1 MKDITIF
8 VEGDAD
14 KKFLIDFV
22 KYVCEANSISLSHC
36 DLDKIIIKTGGWTK
50 ISSKEEG
57 KSIRDKMEQ
66 TTKRGGINLI
76 IYDADDDVAERKCQ
90 LQEYAQDY
98 NLKYEVFLLPDDNNP
113 GTLEDLLERL
123 INPENQCVLDCWK
136 RYEEDLKEQIIPWKY
151 PKQRPTTPSSKSK
164 IYAYLEA
171 LVGTTNSEKERI
183 KDPKRDFTVQNHWH
197 LDAEGG
203 EALKQFLL
211 AYL

>member
-22 KYVCEANSISLSHC
+22 RYVCEANSISLLHC

-123 INPENQCVLDCWK
+123 INPINQCVLDCWN
-136 RYEEDLKEQIIPWKY
+136 RYEEDLKEQRIPWKE
-151 PKQRPTTPSSKSK
+151 PKQPTTPSSKSK
-164 IYAYLEA
+164 IYAYIEA

-183 KDPKRDFTVQNHWH
+183 KDRNRDFMVQNHWH